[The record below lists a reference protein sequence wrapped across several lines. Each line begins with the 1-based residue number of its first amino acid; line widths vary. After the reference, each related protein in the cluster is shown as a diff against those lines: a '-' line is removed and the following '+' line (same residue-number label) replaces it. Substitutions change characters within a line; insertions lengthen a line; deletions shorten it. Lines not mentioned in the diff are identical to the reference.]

1 MNFKK
6 ILPVLFV
13 CFSLTFLPSCGKNAS
28 GGSSLSIPGVDG
40 PKLQLVG
47 DQMLIS
53 MVFENLSV
61 DGGLRYPIPK
71 YPNSHIE
78 IAPDFESAGTLMVV
92 AVDLDDIFKGNLQQ
106 LDPQALPGGRAL
118 PGVASGRLPAVAF
131 SIPKWKN
138 LGFYLGPKIFGIF
151 VPVKGLNMQ
160 GAMITA
166 RFYADGSRRGNISLV
181 GEDENGEN
189 SGFLLMLDMGSSV
202 QKKLKYVARKY

>member
-1 MNFKK
+1 MKFLKM
-6 ILPVLFV
+6 LPVVALSLSMILF
-13 CFSLTFLPSCGKNAS
+13 TSCGKNAS
-28 GGSSLSIPGVDG
+28 GETSLQIPGVDG

-53 MVFENLSV
+53 IVFENIAI

-92 AVDLDDIFKGNLQQ
+92 AVDLDDIFKGSLQQ
-106 LDPQALPGGRAL
+106 LDAQSLPGGRAL

-138 LGFYLGPKIFGIF
+138 MAFYLGPQLFGIF
-151 VPVKGLNMQ
+151 VPIKLNMQ

-166 RFYADGSRRGNISLV
+166 RFYVDGKRQGNISLV
-181 GEDENGEN
+181 GEDAKGENG
-189 SGFLLMLDMGSSV
+189 GFLLMLDMNATTQKALRSV
-202 QKKLKYVARKY
+202 ATKY